1 MLHDTFDPSLAG
13 RSKFSSQSRN
23 LRAGLRTSLKGSLA
37 AASLA
42 LGCFTPAI
50 AGEDTQVPEV
60 VTITARPPDPVGNK
74 AYSTTL
80 IDEQQL
86 QISSQIDTA
95 LRQVPGLSLFRRNS
109 SLSANPTVQGV
120 SLRSIGASG
129 AGRALVTLDGVPQ
142 NDPFGGWVI
151 WSSLP
156 TESIQGAEIV
166 HGAGAGPYGAGA
178 LTGVIALTERAGTGG
193 IVDVEGGELSQ
204 GRAAGSGN
212 VQFNNVSV
220 GATAMYQSV
229 GGWVPV
235 APSQAGAAD
244 KPLTLNAFS
253 ASIHGGV
260 EIVPGTQVTA
270 RWGYYDQRQD
280 TGVAG
285 ATSSARGNT
294 GSITVATAETPDS
307 LGWRIQGWLRDTN
320 MSNVTS
326 AVGLKR
332 ATVTPAGNQF
342 AVPTLGWGG
351 NAALRGTFDWLDWEV
366 GADARLA
373 DGESQELFS
382 FVNGQFRSSRYA
394 GGRTFVG
401 GAYAEGASR
410 VDDWLFTAGIR
421 ADEWQNSNGH
431 TIERSLATNA
441 ITLNSHPADTS
452 GTVPTGR
459 AGVRRDLGDG
469 LYLRSAA
476 YEGFRAPSL
485 NELYRAFR
493 VGNNYTRAN
502 ANLKPEKL
510 YGVELGIGDDQGA
523 FTWDVTAFWNK
534 LQDGVTNVTLATGP
548 LTAPDVTLPAG
559 GLLIQRQNVGYI
571 RALGTEGEAQYR
583 FSSVFALRGAFSI
596 TDARVNGQSVTPQ
609 LTGKRPASTPRVTL
623 TAGLVANPFKDLT
636 LEGDVRWET
645 ARYSDDLNT
654 LKLPPAAIVDARAT
668 VHLSDRIDFY
678 LAVEN
683 LFNEQVAT
691 SEGADKVFTY
701 EAPRALRIGLAYN
714 FGS

>member
-1 MLHDTFDPSLAG
+1 MSDMPKAGGVRKHDSVRLIRFDSTLSAAAVALA
-13 RSKFSSQSRN
+13 
-23 LRAGLRTSLKGSLA
+23 LA
-37 AASLA
+37 A
-42 LGCFTPAI
+42 PVPVI
-50 AGEDTQVPEV
+50 AGENTQPLET
-60 VTITARPPDPVGNK
+60 VTITARPPDPVGDK

-86 QISSQIDTA
+86 QISDQLDSA
-95 LRQVPGLSLFRRNS
+95 LRQVPGLSLFRRNT

-156 TESIQGAEIV
+156 TEDIQGAEIV

-193 IVDVEGGELSQ
+193 VIDAEGGELGE
-204 GRAAGSGN
+204 GRVAGSGN
-212 VQFNNVSV
+212 VQFDNVSI
-220 GATAMYQSV
+220 GASAMYQSV

-235 APSQAGAAD
+235 APSQEGAAD
-244 KPLTLNAFS
+244 KPLTLNATS

-260 EIVPGTQVTA
+260 EVVPGTQVTA
-270 RWGYYDQRQD
+270 RWGFYDERRD
-280 TGVAG
+280 SGIAG
-285 ATSSARGNT
+285 STSTAKGNT
-294 GSITVATAETPDS
+294 GNITVANAEAPDTI
-307 LGWRIQGWLRDTN
+307 GWRIQGWYRDTN
-320 MSNVTS
+320 MSNVTD
-326 AVGLKR
+326 AVGAKR
-332 ATVTPAGNQF
+332 ATVTPAGDQY
-342 AVPTLGWGG
+342 AVPALGWGG

-373 DGESQELFS
+373 DGESRELFS
-382 FVNGQFRSSRYA
+382 FVSGQFRSSRFA
-394 GGRTFVG
+394 GGRSFVG

-410 VDDWLFTAGIR
+410 VDDWLFTAGVR
-421 ADEWQNSNGH
+421 ADEWQNSDGH
-431 TIERSLATNA
+431 TIERSLATGA

-459 AGVRRDLGDG
+459 AGVRKDLGGG

-510 YGVELGIGDDQGA
+510 YGVEAGVGDDQGA
-523 FTWDVTAFWNK
+523 FTWDATAFWNK
-534 LQDGVTNVTLATGP
+534 LQDGVTNVTLAAGP
-548 LTAPDVTLPAG
+548 ATFPDVTLPAG

-571 RALGTEGEAQYR
+571 RALGAEGEAQYH
-583 FSSVFALRGAFSI
+583 FDTMFALRGAFSV
-596 TDARVNGQSVTPQ
+596 TDARVNGQSGTPQ
-609 LTGKRPASTPRVTL
+609 LTGKRPASTPRLTL
-623 TAGLVANPFKDLT
+623 TAGLVANPFRELT
-636 LEGDVRWET
+636 LEGDVRYET

-654 LKLPPAAIVDARAT
+654 LRLPPAATVDVRAT
-668 VHLSDRIDFY
+668 VHLANRIDLY
-678 LAVEN
+678 LAVDN
-683 LFNEQVAT
+683 LFNAQVAT
-691 SEGADKVFTY
+691 SEGADTVFTY
-701 EAPRALRIGLAYN
+701 DAPRALRIGIAFNY
-714 FGS
+714 GP